1 MINKKILSMILC
13 IVFLLSA
20 TVSVSALTFSDVE
33 DDPTVAW
40 AKPYI
45 NSMADAGYLKGYED
59 GTFKPNNTISKTE
72 ALILLARMIGVNDS
86 HFEDSVEYA
95 VAENKD
101 VLENYS
107 TNYGKEV
114 SFLLYTGVLKA
125 SELDTYISAKNKNSA
140 LLRYEAAILLT
151 KLLGA
156 EEEVNSNAFVSSS
169 YADTVEIPDYA
180 RAYVEYV
187 KDAGIMQGMGN
198 NEQGK
203 PEFWPNTA
211 VTRSQMAKMLH
222 SLIDVLDLTIDEG
235 VIVSIDDFE
244 ETITVKANKKDIILA
259 IDENT
264 KFKIN
269 GEDVALDDMVI
280 GMDVKVTHLANRVK
294 MIENNVTIENAV
306 IYGLVSAA
314 TESGGKKSVTIA
326 DANDKTI
333 VETYVL
339 GKNAKIRVNG
349 AIDLFSK
356 VKKSNYVALTI
367 VDGLVEELDVIDKT
381 VTKGGTLVSI
391 DASGEYTVL
400 NVKDSASGE
409 NVKYEISSE
418 GVQVSRNSRDSKLS
432 ELMNG
437 DTLSLRLT
445 YGKVT
450 KISASSKNS
459 AVDGTI
465 SYITHTTSGT
475 SIGIEADRK
484 VTEYKVNKS
493 VKIVID
499 SIESGTVYDLRPGTD
514 VSIGLQSSEIISIEA
529 AGSISKS
536 QITGAV
542 KSINT
547 TYGLMV
553 VEENGAEFD
562 VFVNS
567 STKIIDSTSG
577 KTLML
582 KAVEKGKN
590 VTVTGSSSSGVFE
603 ASVIVIH

>member
-13 IVFLLSA
+13 IIFLLS

-33 DDPTVAW
+33 NDPTVAW

-72 ALILLARMIGVNDS
+72 ALILLSRMIGVNDS

-95 VAENKD
+95 VKENEN
-101 VLENYS
+101 VLKKYS
-107 TNYGKEV
+107 TNYTKEV
-114 SFLLYTGVLKA
+114 SFLLYAGVLKA
-125 SELDTYISAKNKNSA
+125 DELDTYLLASNKNSA

-156 EEEVNSNAFVSSS
+156 EEEVKNNAFVSSS

-198 NEQGK
+198 NAQGK

-211 VTRSQMAKMLH
+211 VTRSQMAKMLY
-222 SLIDVLDLTIDEG
+222 SLIDVLNLSIDTG
-235 VIVSIDDFE
+235 VIVSVDDFE
-244 ETITVKANKKDIILA
+244 ETITITIGNQDTVISVDK
-259 IDENT
+259 NT
-264 KFKIN
+264 NFKIN
-269 GEDVALDDMVI
+269 GEDATLDDLST
-280 GMDVKVTHLANRVK
+280 GMSVKVTYLADKVK
-294 MIENNVTIENAV
+294 MIENNVTIDNAV
-306 IYGLVSAA
+306 IYGLVSA
-314 TESGGKKSVTIA
+314 TKDSGGTKYVTIA
-326 DANDKTI
+326 DANDKSI

-339 GKNAKIRVNG
+339 SKNAKIRVNG

-356 VKKSNYVALTI
+356 VKNTNYVALTI
-367 VDGLVEELDVIDKT
+367 VDGLVETLEVIEKST
-381 VTKGGTLVSI
+381 TASGTLISV
-391 DASGEYTVL
+391 DASGDFTVL

-409 NVKYEISSE
+409 KIKYEISAD
-418 GVQVSRNSRDSKLS
+418 GVQVSRNSRDSQLS

-459 AVDGTI
+459 TVDGAI
-465 SYITHTTSGT
+465 SYITHSTSGT
-475 SIGIEADRK
+475 VVGIEVDRK

-499 SIESGTVYDLRPGTD
+499 STEEGTVFDLRPGTD
-514 VSIGLQSSEIISIEA
+514 VSVGLQSSEIISIEA
-529 AGSISKS
+529 AGTVAKS
-536 QITGAV
+536 QLTGTV

-553 VEENGAEFD
+553 VEEKGTEYN
-562 VFVNS
+562 VFVNNN
-567 STKIIDSTSG
+567 TKIIDSSSG
-577 KTLML
+577 KSVML
-582 KAVEKGKN
+582 KSVEKGKS
-590 VTVTGSSSSGVFE
+590 VTVTGSNSSGVLE
-603 ASVIVIH
+603 ASVIVIQ